1 MGGTPATGVLVR
13 TSVNINFGATSKF
26 SQFLV
31 GLWVTL
37 MIVVLLPLFIY
48 IPMCCI
54 AAILMN
60 AAVGLIPF
68 KVFKDLWRLDKADL
82 AVLLFTFVLCV
93 VVDGAVGLIVGAAVG
108 LLRNANASSKAV
120 IDVISGDSLLENR
133 GETLVIRKGCLTYL
147 VALDTET
154 IIMDKIAEELEKG
167 ELKYILLDC
176 GELETLD
183 YDGLNVLA
191 LAFTKKDQ
199 INMGAVK
206 PKGEVER
213 FNLSDLHA

>member
-26 SQFLV
+26 SEFLV
-31 GLWVTL
+31 GVWVML
-37 MIVVLLPLFIY
+37 MIVVILPAFIY
-48 IPMCCI
+48 IPMAGI

-82 AVLLFTFVLCV
+82 AVLVFTFVLCV

-120 IDVISGDSLLENR
+120 IDVVLGDSLLENR
-133 GETLVIRKGCLTYL
+133 GETLVIRKSTLTYL
-147 VALDTET
+147 VALDTEAQ
-154 IIMDKIAEELEKG
+154 IMDNIAEELQKG
-167 ELKYILLDC
+167 DLKYILLDC
-176 GELETLD
+176 SELDTLD

-191 LAFTKKDQ
+191 LAFTKKDK

-206 PKGEVER
+206 PRKEVEL
-213 FNLSDLHA
+213 FNQSDLHA